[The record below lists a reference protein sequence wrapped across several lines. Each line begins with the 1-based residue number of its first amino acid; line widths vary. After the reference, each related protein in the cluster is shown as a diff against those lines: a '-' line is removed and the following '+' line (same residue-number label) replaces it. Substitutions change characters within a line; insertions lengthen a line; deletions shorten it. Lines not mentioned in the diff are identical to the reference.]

1 MTRVPDSGVPANHS
15 NRVPI
20 ETPEWLLE
28 QTRRQQSVAPYC
40 GLGFKVD
47 RLDPTIYQ
55 RMSHELRGV
64 LDRFRPEAP
73 IDEISTTAPDFVP
86 ALMCENGTFNAEMSE
101 LLKPLHEAWSG
112 MALTESA
119 CYGFRAY
126 QRGSYLLNH
135 VDRTETHIISSTVC
149 VDASLEEPWPL
160 YVEDIL
166 GEVHEINLEPGEL
179 LLYEG
184 ARLVHGRPWPLV
196 GDYYVGLFVHYRPR
210 S

>member
-1 MTRVPDSGVPANHS
+1 MRAPL
-15 NRVPI
+15 
-20 ETPEWLLE
+20 ETPEWLRE
-28 QTRRQQSVAPYC
+28 QTRQQQAAAPYC
-40 GLGFKVD
+40 GLGFKVE
-47 RLDPTIYQ
+47 RLDPAVYQ
-55 RMSHELRGV
+55 RMSHELLGG

-73 IDEISTTAPDFVP
+73 IDEISTEAPDFVP
-86 ALMCENGTFNAEMSE
+86 ALVCENRTFNAEMSE
-101 LLKPLHEAWSG
+101 LLRPLHEAWSG

-149 VDASLEEPWPL
+149 VDASLDEPWPL
-160 YVEDIL
+160 YVEDVL
-166 GEVHEINLEPGEL
+166 GEVHQINLEPGEL

-196 GDYYVGLFVHYRPR
+196 GDYYVGLFVHYRPKP
-210 S
+210 